1 MIENFLEKETKMST
15 SQKTGK
21 YILIEGI
28 GAAGKSTQSKAV
40 GDRLRQLG
48 YQVVNIREPG
58 SSKICES
65 IREILI
71 DKGYKELM
79 SAKTSLFLFCA
90 ARHQLITEMVKPLL
104 AQGISVI
111 TDRSYLSTIAIQ
123 GYAEGLDLDLVRNCC
138 QIAMDDLTFDKGFIL
153 DISVDEGIA
162 RIKKRGLAQA
172 DRYDIMSRDFIER
185 IRQGYLAQAHDK
197 NFELINGS
205 RPEDIITAELIQKIL
220 PLF

>member
-1 MIENFLEKETKMST
+1 MNTR
-15 SQKTGK
+15 QKTGN
-21 YILIEGI
+21 YILVEGI

-48 YQVVNIREPG
+48 YRVVNIREPG
-58 SSKICES
+58 SSKICEG

-71 DKGYKELM
+71 DKDYKGIM
-79 SAKTSLFLFCA
+79 TAKTSLFLFCA
-90 ARHQLITEMVKPLL
+90 ARHQLITEVVKPLL
-104 AQGISVI
+104 KQGTSVI
-111 TDRSYLSTIAIQ
+111 TDRSYPSTIAIQ
-123 GYAEGLDLDLVRNCC
+123 GYAEGLDLGLVRTCC
-138 QIAMDDLTFDKGFIL
+138 SSAMDGLTFDKGFIL

-162 RIKKRGLAQA
+162 RIEKRGLAQA
-172 DRYDIMSRDFIER
+172 DRYDVMSRDFIEK

-205 RPEDIITAELIQKIL
+205 RPEDIITAELVQKIL